1 MAAAAMM
8 AKLEVR
14 LTHLRYRGGGSAPE
28 LKSRLLALRAAP
40 QQMSHFWLT
49 YGSADGLVGVVIMEA
64 RSMLQARLNAAV
76 RTTASGV
83 PFAEGHELSTRLMA
97 SVPPTHI
104 GRMLSGAEAAELI
117 CWLDSRRTPG
127 K

>member
-1 MAAAAMM
+1 MAEGMM
-8 AKLEVR
+8 AKLEEG
-14 LTHLRYRGGGSAPE
+14 LTHCNPEAAVSAPV

-40 QQMSHFWLT
+40 AQQMSYFWLT

-64 RSMLQARLNAAV
+64 PSMLQARMNAAV
-76 RTTASGV
+76 RNIAAGA
-83 PFAEGHELSTRLMA
+83 PFADGHELSARLMA
-97 SVPPTHI
+97 SVPPTQI

-117 CWLDSRRTPG
+117 RRLDSRRTPE